1 MNNPLYERTSLL
13 CNNQGIE
20 NLKNAK
26 ILVVGL
32 GGVGGYAVECL
43 ARSGIGNLVL
53 VDGDTINATNCNRQ
67 LISLQDNLG
76 KYKSDEWVKRCY
88 QINSNGNFKSIPK
101 YIRDE
106 SIKEL
111 LSSSTFDYVIDAI
124 DEVPAKIDLI
134 TYCIENKIPIISSMG
149 AGGRLISG
157 DVQTCDISKTYGC
170 PLAKAVRSNL
180 KKHNIYKGV
189 TAVFS
194 PINNPVKRIPGT
206 PVGSFAPVVAIFG
219 CRLAEYVLNKIIIQN
234 SII

>member
-13 CNNQGIE
+13 CSTQGIE

-43 ARSGIGNLVL
+43 VRSGIGNLVL

-67 LISLQDNLG
+67 LISLQKNIG
-76 KYKSDEWVKRCY
+76 NYKAQEWVNRCY
-88 QINSNGNFKSIPK
+88 EINPNGNFVAMNNFV
-101 YIRDE
+101 RDQM
-106 SIKEL
+106 IKDL
-111 LSSSTFDYVIDAI
+111 LVQPFDYVIDAI
-124 DEVPAKIDLI
+124 DEVPAKLDLI
-134 TYCIENKIPIISSMG
+134 TTCIENKIPIISSMG

-157 DVQTCDISKTYGC
+157 DIQTCDISKTYGC

-180 KKHNIYKGV
+180 KKRNIHKGV

-194 PINNPVKRIPGT
+194 PITNPIKRVPGT

-219 CRLAEYVLNKIIIQN
+219 CRLAEYVLNKIIKQN
-234 SII
+234 CII